1 MPYWIKQPA
10 ELAERLAQRPA
21 RIGLDT
27 EFVRERTYWP
37 QLALVQM
44 AVADEILLIDP
55 LIPGMPQALAPWL
68 SDPAILKVMHSA
80 SEDLVAFKCA
90 CGALPRPLFDTQIG
104 AGLAGIGA
112 GMGYQ
117 KLVLEITGVH
127 LAKGETRS
135 DWLRRPL
142 SPAQLEYA
150 ADDVRH
156 LFAIHDALQ
165 QRLQALDRSTWL
177 HEDGERLLGTVEHDD
192 GERWPHLG
200 MRAAQFMDPPSQQRL
215 LRLLRWRDVQARH
228 SDKPRSWI
236 LDNELA
242 ATLARFPPDDR
253 NALQA
258 LLDKHPKAPRKLGEA
273 LWQALTTPLPDE
285 ADAPLALAASDDNKA
300 ALKRLQ
306 DAVSARSAEL
316 GLPDGLLASRK
327 HLEALLESGQWPQPL
342 AGWRRRELEATLQP
356 LLQGWLPAHIDP
368 AAATVEMPPIRL
380 GSFQAHSMHCLI
392 SPPRFIRRET
402 QATAMPRIKPSPI
415 KKARGYLAFLTDQ
428 YLTSGNFRSGWRA
441 FHSL

>member
-55 LIPGMPQALAPWL
+55 LLPGMPQALAPWL
-68 SDPAILKVMHSA
+68 SDPSILKVMHSA

-117 KLVLEITGVH
+117 KLVLDITGVH

-142 SPAQLEYA
+142 SPAQLDYA

-165 QRLQALDRSTWL
+165 ERLQLLDRSAWL
-177 HEDGERLLGTVEHDD
+177 HEDGERLLGTVEHDE

-200 MRAAQFMDPPSQQRL
+200 MRSAQFMDRPSQQRL

-242 ATLARFPPDDR
+242 ATLARFPPSDR

-258 LLDKHPKAPRKLGEA
+258 MLDKHPKAPRKLGDA
-273 LWQALTTPLPDE
+273 LWQTLTTPLPDE
-285 ADAPLALAASDDNKA
+285 ADAPLALASSDDNKA

-356 LLQGWLPAHIDP
+356 LL
-368 AAATVEMPPIRL
+368 
-380 GSFQAHSMHCLI
+380 GSA
-392 SPPRFIRRET
+392 
-402 QATAMPRIKPSPI
+402 
-415 KKARGYLAFLTDQ
+415 G
-428 YLTSGNFRSGWRA
+428 
-441 FHSL
+441 